1 MNIIH
6 PEIEKYVRLHTS
18 AENKVLQR
26 LNRETHAKILRPRM
40 LSGHMQGKLLEMIS
54 HMIKPEK
61 IVEIGTY
68 TGYSAIC
75 LASGLEPSG
84 KLITI
89 DHNPEL
95 EDFTRGFFDEAG
107 VADSIEYIIGEA
119 LDVLPG
125 IKGPADLAFI
135 DADKENYHLYY
146 EMILN
151 IMRPGGIILVDNVL
165 WSGKVLSEA
174 AASGDVEAES
184 LIAFNEKIQNDNR
197 VENVLLPF
205 RDGLTIIRKL

>member
-6 PEIEKYVRLHTS
+6 PEIENYAGLHTS
-18 AENKVLQR
+18 AESKVLQR

-54 HMIKPEK
+54 HMIQPEK

-75 LASGLEPSG
+75 LTGGLKPSG

-107 VADSIEYIIGEA
+107 VTDSVEYIIGEA
-119 LDVLPG
+119 LDILPG
-125 IKGPADLAFI
+125 ITGPVDLAFI

-146 EMILN
+146 EMILR

-174 AASGDVEAES
+174 DASGDIEAES
-184 LIAFNEKIQNDNR
+184 LVAFNEKIQNDKR